1 MWNPLWFPSLST
13 MKRQIPNILTLIR
26 FLLVPVFLY
35 FLFASESSAR
45 MSIAFTIFVVASF
58 TDYLDGM
65 LARRMNV
72 ISDFGKIM
80 DPLADKLLVL
90 SALAGLCWLPPFM
103 LSKIIFFVI
112 LARELLITI
121 LREVYQKKGIVI
133 AADKLGKLKTVMQM
147 LGIIVAYAWW
157 AFMPSLSNSL
167 RLIISLWFW
176 LVVAI
181 TLISGLN
188 YFLVLFPRRKP

>member
-1 MWNPLWFPSLST
+1 
-13 MKRQIPNILTLIR
+13 MKHQIPNALTVLR

-35 FLFASESSAR
+35 FMFISQQSWMALA
-45 MSIAFTIFVVASF
+45 IFIVASF

-65 LARRMNV
+65 LARKLDV

-90 SALAGLCWLPPFM
+90 SALSGLCWLPPFY
-103 LSKIIFFVI
+103 LSKAIFFII

-121 LREVYQKKGIVI
+121 MREVYQKRGIVV

-147 LGIIVAYAWW
+147 LGIIVALSFW
-157 AFMPSLSNSL
+157 AAQDEVSVWVIKSVS
-167 RLIISLWFW
+167 IWFW
-176 LVVAI
+176 IVAAI
-181 TLISGLN
+181 TVISGFN
-188 YFLVLFPRRKP
+188 YLRVLTKKEPDHA

>member
-1 MWNPLWFPSLST
+1 
-13 MKRQIPNILTLIR
+13 MKRQIPNILTVIR
-26 FLLVPVFLY
+26 FLLVPLFLY
-35 FLFASESSAR
+35 FVFISQSYNR
-45 MSIAFTIFVVASF
+45 ISIALAIFIVASF

-90 SALAGLCWLPPFM
+90 SALTGLCWLPPFR
-103 LSKIIFFVI
+103 LPQIIFYVI
-112 LARELLITI
+112 LLRELLITI
-121 LREVYQKKGIVI
+121 LREIYQKKGIVI

-147 LGIIVAYAWW
+147 LGIIAAYAMW
-157 AFMPSLSNSL
+157 AFMTSIATSLV
-167 RLIISLWFW
+167 LIISLWFW